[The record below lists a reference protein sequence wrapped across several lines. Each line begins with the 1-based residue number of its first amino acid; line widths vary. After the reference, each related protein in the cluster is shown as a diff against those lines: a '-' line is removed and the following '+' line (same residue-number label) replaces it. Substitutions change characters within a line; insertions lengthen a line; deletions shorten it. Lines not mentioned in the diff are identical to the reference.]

1 MPVHR
6 RKKDTTV
13 NTPSPT
19 QEQTTPPLPD
29 QQAFQQH
36 LRELARAAI
45 RVVVEDGLA
54 RGTGRGDRSR
64 LGRERPK
71 PQRLSQWVLHL
82 RAFSLRLV
90 GSKTYRFREIVR
102 ASFIRRCSSAIA
114 AMNPRWPKGSPRC
127 S

>member
-45 RVVVEDGLA
+45 RVVVEDVMREELDAVIGVGWGE
-54 RGTGRGDRSR
+54 RGPNRKGYRNGYYTRD
-64 LGRERPK
+64 L
-71 PQRLSQWVLHL
+71 
-82 RAFSLRLV
+82 SLRLV

-102 ASFIRRCSSAIA
+102 ASFILRCSSAIA
-114 AMNPRWPKGSPRC
+114 AMNHRLPKGSPRC

>member
-45 RVVVEDGLA
+45 RVVVEDVMREELDAVIGVGWGESGPNRKGYRNGYYTREPFHYDWSA
-54 RGTGRGDRSR
+54 RRRTGSARS
-64 LGRERPK
+64 
-71 PQRLSQWVLHL
+71 
-82 RAFSLRLV
+82 
-90 GSKTYRFREIVR
+90 
-102 ASFIRRCSSAIA
+102 
-114 AMNPRWPKGSPRC
+114 
-127 S
+127 